1 MKIDLL
7 VSFSVTNKEE
17 ANASRDKIESI
28 LLNDEVIELA
38 YSHARDKVWFTDKR
52 IIAMDVQGITG
63 SKKSFKSFPYDK
75 ITSFEVE
82 TAGTFDGDCDFK
94 IWVSGVG
101 VFEIKFSKKLD
112 IKEIGKF
119 ISLKILK

>member
-7 VSFSVTNKEE
+7 VSFSVTSKEE
-17 ANASRDKIESI
+17 PNASRDKIESI
-28 LLNDEVIELA
+28 LIDSEEIQLA
-38 YSHARDKVWFTDKR
+38 YTHARDKVWFTDKR

-63 SKKSFKSFPYDK
+63 SKKSFRSFPYSK
-75 ITSFEVE
+75 ISSFEVE

-101 VFEIKFSKKLD
+101 AFEIKFRKKLD
-112 IKEIGKF
+112 IKEVGKF
-119 ISLKILK
+119 LSSKVL